1 MPLRIRRPPEQLLLV
16 RRPDELLPLPVQRD
30 DPAHLPN
37 RVLRHQGG
45 RGERP
50 LRAVGGVGGEV
61 EQGGEGG
68 GDIYGTE

>member
-16 RRPDELLPLPVQRD
+16 RQPDEPVPPPVQRD
-30 DPAHLPN
+30 HPPHLPH
-37 RVLRHQGG
+37 RVFCHQGG

-61 EQGGEGG
+61 EQGGERG
-68 GDIYGTE
+68 E